1 MEKASKYY
9 TPGIEEFCVGFE
21 YEYLASTHNTEWE
34 KITASW
40 EDLDLVFDDYEH
52 EYDGKFH
59 ELYRVKYLDEQDII
73 DCGFVKSTG
82 LYNLKCYNYRD
93 CRIYPDFNEE
103 NHYFIKY
110 LSGYFSDSE
119 VQLFAGFIKNK
130 HELKTVLKM
139 IGVYE

>member
-1 MEKASKYY
+1 MEKENKYY
-9 TPGIEEFCVGFE
+9 EPEIEEFCVGFE
-21 YEYLASTHNTEWE
+21 CEF
-34 KITASW
+34 K
-40 EDLDLVFDDYEH
+40 DLSGNFVPMVHTKESIGFADTF
-52 EYDGKFH
+52 
-59 ELYRVKYLDEQDII
+59 RVKYLDEQDII

-82 LYNLKCYNYRD
+82 LYDLKCYNYKD